1 LRPRWANTRDGRS
14 HSYSKH
20 IPTLNGRQYTGVK
33 GLNLREDNAVIRF
46 ETPTITPTVTS
57 GERLLYVNSSNQ
69 LIFQDGSSSTTLGG
83 VGGGATPTFET
94 LFAAD
99 ATLTLTPD
107 VTFTIAG
114 NRATATD
121 VLTITN
127 IGGGSGDCLQI
138 TNSGSGND
146 ISGTSGLFAVAATGV
161 VTAAGFV
168 SSATSAF
175 MSTTG
180 AAVWTLK
187 DNDASAL
194 TFDASGSTGQLV
206 FDTRNGAEVLSTAA
220 TIFKVS
226 AGQSQLTNASNTVAT
241 VLVTNN
247 TASTFGAD
255 ADSAGVC
262 VIRST
267 SLTTGSLLKLQLTEG
282 TLNGG
287 FYLCARD
294 VTAGANIFTIGED
307 GAHVIAGAGG
317 SDMLTVTAGDL
328 VVSDGSLTMTD
339 ADNAATLSITNSTA
353 TSASVFVF
361 AGAGTFTGTTTTSF
375 MTLTPSGL
383 TSGTALYLPVAALDT
398 GRAIHVVAN
407 ALTSGIVMNVTSS
420 ATAITGAGRLF
431 LSTHSG
437 ATGTSAV
444 LNEFISAANDE
455 TVVLQVKGS
464 SLLAGGKLLHLSA
477 AAATTGTILD
487 ISDNTAHTTG
497 KAVNVVTN
505 SADTGTRS
513 TVYIKQDHASASGAT
528 VLELVNDGALPP
540 LKVTAAAT
548 STNYYPLLVGNGVTI
563 WMGAGTT
570 ANGNLT
576 GTAGDICLNA
586 GSNKPEYCT
595 GTTNWTALV

>member
-1 LRPRWANTRDGRS
+1 
-14 HSYSKH
+14 
-20 IPTLNGRQYTGVK
+20 
-33 GLNLREDNAVIRF
+33 
-46 ETPTITPTVTS
+46 
-57 GERLLYVNSSNQ
+57 
-69 LIFQDGSSSTTLGG
+69 
-83 VGGGATPTFET
+83 
-94 LFAAD
+94 
-99 ATLTLTPD
+99 
-107 VTFTIAG
+107 
-114 NRATATD
+114 
-121 VLTITN
+121 
-127 IGGGSGDCLQI
+127 
-138 TNSGSGND
+138 
-146 ISGTSGLFAVAATGV
+146 
-161 VTAAGFV
+161 
-168 SSATSAF
+168 
-175 MSTTG
+175 
-180 AAVWTLK
+180 
-187 DNDASAL
+187 
-194 TFDASGSTGQLV
+194 
-206 FDTRNGAEVLSTAA
+206 
-220 TIFKVS
+220 
-226 AGQSQLTNASNTVAT
+226 
-241 VLVTNN
+241 
-247 TASTFGAD
+247 
-255 ADSAGVC
+255 
-262 VIRST
+262 
-267 SLTTGSLLKLQLTEG
+267 
-282 TLNGG
+282 
-287 FYLCARD
+287 
-294 VTAGANIFTIGED
+294 
-307 GAHVIAGAGG
+307 
-317 SDMLTVTAGDL
+317 
-328 VVSDGSLTMTD
+328 
-339 ADNAATLSITNSTA
+339 
-353 TSASVFVF
+353 
-361 AGAGTFTGTTTTSF
+361 
-375 MTLTPSGL
+375 
-383 TSGTALYLPVAALDT
+383 VAALDT